1 MKKNIL
7 KIMIF
12 ILVIAVFF
20 VWFYYYKNS
29 WFTNKDK
36 QNNEISNE
44 ISWNIEN
51 QFHISS
57 VANSDKIQITY
68 EPIDKERVNWPVV
81 VDYQVFENDNRI
93 KNWIVDYP
101 KEKQPIV
108 LNIQRKEDREYKIVS
123 NITDKNWNTVNESIL
138 TINRL
143 DSIKWD
149 IDPQKQTLSFDQEV
163 DYIKNNI
170 NDIVSN
176 FWEKPA
182 NGNWYVVDIRFKK
195 TDNIVAK
202 TESWTIQTYT
212 DALVIFEDGHYS
224 YLVKLQKENGIYKPV
239 GYYNFIQKPNQK
251 VWWKQFWTDKALEV
265 WEIIYHWSID
275 Q

>member
-1 MKKNIL
+1 
-7 KIMIF
+7 MIF
-12 ILVIAVFF
+12 IFLIGAFF

-29 WFTNKDK
+29 WFTNKNK

-68 EPIDKERVNWPVV
+68 EPINKESINWPVV
-81 VDYQVFENDNRI
+81 VSYQIFENDNRI

-108 LNIQRKEDREYKIVS
+108 LNIKRKENREYKIVS
-123 NITDKNWNTVNESIL
+123 NIKDKNWNIVNESIL

-143 DSIKWD
+143 DSTKWD
-149 IDPQKQTLSFDQEV
+149 IDPQKQTLSFDQEI

-176 FWEKPA
+176 FWEKA
-182 NGNWYVVDIRFKK
+182 TNEKWYVVDIRL
-195 TDNIVAK
+195 TNPDNVVAK
-202 TESWTIQTYT
+202 SESWTIQTYT

-224 YLVKLQKENGIYKPV
+224 YLVKLQKENGVYTPV
-239 GYYNFIQKPNQK
+239 WYYNFVQKPNQK
-251 VWWKQFWTDKALEV
+251 VWWKQFWTDKALDV